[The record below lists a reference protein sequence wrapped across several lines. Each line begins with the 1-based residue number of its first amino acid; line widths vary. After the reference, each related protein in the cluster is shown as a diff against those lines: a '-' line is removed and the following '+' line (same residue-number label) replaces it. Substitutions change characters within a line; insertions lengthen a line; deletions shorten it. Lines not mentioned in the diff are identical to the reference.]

1 MQVKIFESP
10 DMATGLKM
18 IRRELGPEALILSTR
33 TVRNGRL
40 GILGKPTLEITAAV
54 DNRVESAPSEP
65 PDRQPA
71 LRPLHGSLHG
81 AARQAYLEQT
91 QPEAPPQ
98 PAPDERLSLPQALH
112 KPADTRIAA
121 ESPPDPPSGK
131 QRDVSRELSELKE
144 MVSALSGELSRL
156 SSRKEHPPAMT
167 ALPDNGDNPASVGG
181 AASAQRDPVA
191 GCLLANDISPENAAT
206 IARFARESLSFAD
219 LSRPDVYTAFLRD
232 TIGGLIDVQPPSPT
246 PADGQ
251 QRIALVGPTGVGKTT
266 TLAKIAAACLATG
279 STSIALITIDTYRI
293 AAVEQLKVYGE
304 IMRLPVEVVISP
316 AQLDAALERHAD
328 RDLIL
333 VDTAGRSPRD
343 CVCIEELA
351 SFLTAER
358 GFEKHLVLSAVTREK
373 ELLDTIEQ
381 FGRLGIDRTIFT
393 KLDEC
398 RTLGVLLNV
407 QISNPAPLSFLT
419 NGQRV
424 PEDLLQIDRETVSR
438 LILPTGEGNQ
448 Q

>member
-1 MQVKIFESP
+1 
-10 DMATGLKM
+10 
-18 IRRELGPEALILSTR
+18 
-33 TVRNGRL
+33 
-40 GILGKPTLEITAAV
+40 
-54 DNRVESAPSEP
+54 
-65 PDRQPA
+65 
-71 LRPLHGSLHG
+71 LR
-81 AARQAYLEQT
+81 
-91 QPEAPPQ
+91 
-98 PAPDERLSLPQALH
+98 
-112 KPADTRIAA
+112 KPAATRIAG
-121 ESPPDPPSGK
+121 ESPPDPLTGK

-144 MVSALSGELSRL
+144 MVSSLSGELSRL
-156 SSRKEHPPAMT
+156 SSRTEHPPAPPENSGGQ
-167 ALPDNGDNPASVGG
+167 AAIG
-181 AASAQRDPVA
+181 AASAAQRDPVA
-191 GCLLANDISPENAAT
+191 SCLLANDISPENAVT
-206 IARFARESLSFAD
+206 IAGFARESLSFAD

-232 TIGGLIDVQPPSPT
+232 TIGGLIDVQPPAFT
-246 PADGQ
+246 TTDGQ

-266 TLAKIAAACLATG
+266 TLAKIAAACLGTG
-279 STSIALITIDTYRI
+279 SPSIALITIDTYRI

-343 CVCIEELA
+343 SVCIEELA

-373 ELLDTIEQ
+373 GLLDTIEQ

-438 LILPTGEGNQ
+438 LILPAGEGNQ

>member
-1 MQVKIFESP
+1 MQVKIFQSP

-54 DNRVESAPSEP
+54 DNRVDPAPSEP
-65 PDRQPA
+65 PARQPA
-71 LRPLHGSLHG
+71 LRSLHG

-91 QPEAPPQ
+91 RPEAPSQ
-98 PAPDERLSLPQALH
+98 PAADERLSLPRALR
-112 KPADTRIAA
+112 KPSAARPAA
-121 ESPPDPPSGK
+121 EPPKDPATGE
-131 QRDVSRELSELKE
+131 QHDVSRDLSELKE

-156 SSRKEHPPAMT
+156 SNRREHPPAMT
-167 ALPDNGDNPASVGG
+167 APPDNGDAPAALA
-181 AASAQRDPVA
+181 AASAAQRDPVA

-206 IARFARESLSFAD
+206 IAGFARQSLSFAD
-219 LSRPDVYTAFLRD
+219 LSRPEVYTAFLRD
-232 TIGGLIDVQPPSPT
+232 TIGGLIDVQPPALA

-266 TLAKIAAACLATG
+266 TLAKIAATCLGGGTP
-279 STSIALITIDTYRI
+279 SIALITIDTYRI

-316 AQLDAALERHAD
+316 AQLDAALARYAD

-343 CVCIEELA
+343 SVCIEELA
-351 SFLTAER
+351 TFLTAER
-358 GFEKHLVLSAVTREK
+358 CFEKHLVLSAVTREK

-393 KLDEC
+393 KVDEC

-438 LILPTGEGNQ
+438 LILPAGEGNQ

>member
-40 GILGKPTLEITAAV
+40 GILGKPMLEITAAI
-54 DNRVESAPSEP
+54 DNRGEPLQPEP
-65 PDRQPA
+65 PPRQQTNA
-71 LRPLHGSLHG
+71 PLHA

-91 QPEAPPQ
+91 RPAAPEQPEAGSRLTLPRSVTR
-98 PAPDERLSLPQALH
+98 PAASPF
-112 KPADTRIAA
+112 PAAQH
-121 ESPPDPPSGK
+121 PPDHTTGEG
-131 QRDVSRELSELKE
+131 RDMSRELGELKE
-144 MVSALSGELSRL
+144 MVSVLSGEISRL
-156 SSRKEHPPAMT
+156 SSRRESLPAM
-167 ALPDNGDNPASVGG
+167 G
-181 AASAQRDPVA
+181 AAVSRENRPGPETAAESAASCDQIT
-191 GCLLANDISPENAAT
+191 GYLLACDISPENAAT
-206 IARFARESLSFAD
+206 IAGFARQSLSFAD
-219 LSRPDVYTAFLRD
+219 LSRPDVSAAFLQD
-232 TIGGLIDVQPPSPT
+232 AISGLIDVQPPDLSP
-246 PADGQ
+246 AGGQ
-251 QRIALVGPTGVGKTT
+251 RRIALVGPTGVGKTT
-266 TLAKIAAACLATG
+266 TLAKIAAACLGGG
-279 STSIALITIDTYRI
+279 SPSIALITIDTYRI

-316 AQLDAALERHAD
+316 AQLDAALDRHAD

-343 CVCIEELA
+343 SVCIEELA
-351 SFLTAER
+351 AFLTAER

-381 FGRLGIDRTIFT
+381 FDRLGIDRTIFT

-407 QISNPAPLSFLT
+407 QIRNPAPLSFLT

-438 LILPTGEGNQ
+438 LILPADEGNDQ
-448 Q
+448 

>member
-54 DNRVESAPSEP
+54 DNRVDSAPLESP
-65 PDRQPA
+65 ARQPA
-71 LRPLHGSLHG
+71 TRSLHG
-81 AARQAYLEQT
+81 TARQAYLEQT
-91 QPEAPPQ
+91 RPEAPSQ
-98 PAPDERLSLPQALH
+98 PAPDERLSAPRALR
-112 KPADTRIAA
+112 KPAATRLAA
-121 ESPPDPPSGK
+121 EAPTDPPTDK
-131 QRDVSRELSELKE
+131 QRDVSRELGELKE
-144 MVSALSGELSRL
+144 MVSALSGELSRM
-156 SSRKEHPPAMT
+156 SSRPEHPT
-167 ALPDNGDNPASVGG
+167 APPDNGGGQAAFG
-181 AASAQRDPVA
+181 AASAAQRDPVA
-191 GCLLANDISPENAAT
+191 GYLLAYDISPENAAT
-206 IARFARESLSFAD
+206 IAGFARESLSFAD
-219 LSRPDVYTAFLRD
+219 LSRSDVYTAFLRD
-232 TIGGLIDVQPPSPT
+232 TIGGLIDVQPPAFTS
-246 PADGQ
+246 AEGQ

-266 TLAKIAAACLATG
+266 TLAKIAAACL
-279 STSIALITIDTYRI
+279 SVWSPSIALITIDTYRI

-328 RDLIL
+328 SDLIL

-343 CVCIEELA
+343 SVCIEELA

-438 LILPTGEGNQ
+438 LILPAGEGNQ

>member
-40 GILGKPTLEITAAV
+40 GILGKPTLEITAAI
-54 DNRVESAPSEP
+54 DNRVDPAPSEP
-65 PDRQPA
+65 PVRQQTET
-71 LRPLHGSLHG
+71 PLHA

-91 QPEAPPQ
+91 R
-98 PAPDERLSLPQALH
+98 PAPTALPGIDSRLFLPRSNP
-112 KPADTRIAA
+112 KPAAAPLPAA
-121 ESPPDPPSGK
+121 ESPADRTTGTE
-131 QRDVSRELSELKE
+131 RDMSRELGELKQ

-156 SSRKEHPPAMT
+156 SSRGESSPAPT
-167 ALPDNGDNPASVGG
+167 PFSQSGSGPEGV
-181 AASAQRDPVA
+181 AAESAARRDPVA
-191 GCLLANDISPENAAT
+191 GYLLAHDISPENAAT
-206 IARFARESLSFAD
+206 IAGFARESLSFAD
-219 LSRPDVYTAFLRD
+219 LSRPDISTGFLRD
-232 TIGGLIDVQPPSPT
+232 TIAGLIDVQPPDFT
-246 PADGQ
+246 PANGQ
-251 QRIALVGPTGVGKTT
+251 RRIVLVGPTGVGKTT
-266 TLAKIAAACLATG
+266 TLAKIAAACLSAG
-279 STSIALITIDTYRI
+279 LPSIALITIDTYRI

-343 CVCIEELA
+343 SVCIEELTT
-351 SFLTAER
+351 FLTAER

-373 ELLDTIEQ
+373 ELLDTIDQ
-381 FGRLGIDRTIFT
+381 FDRLGIDRTIFT

-407 QISNPAPLSFLT
+407 QIRNPAPLSFLT

-424 PEDLLQIDRETVSR
+424 PEDLLRIDRETVSR
-438 LILPTGEGNQ
+438 LILPAGEGNDQ
-448 Q
+448 